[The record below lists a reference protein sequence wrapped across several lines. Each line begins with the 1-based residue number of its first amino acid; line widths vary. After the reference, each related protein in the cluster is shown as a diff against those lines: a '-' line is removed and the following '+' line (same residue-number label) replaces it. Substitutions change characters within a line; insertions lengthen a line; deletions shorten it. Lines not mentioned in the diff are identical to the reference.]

1 MRDLFSQCRHIRT
14 YAVSVTLQ
22 EYQLGFA
29 RAHACACPSASE
41 MSIRTCARTRVRVRH
56 ASGMSIR
63 TCARACVRE
72 AS

>member
-1 MRDLFSQCRHIRT
+1 MRDLFSHIRT
-14 YAVSVTLQ
+14 YSVSVTLQ
-22 EYQLGFA
+22 ECQLGFA
-29 RAHACACPSASE
+29 RAHACACPS
-41 MSIRTCARTRVRVRH
+41 RFRKDLRARTRVRVRH